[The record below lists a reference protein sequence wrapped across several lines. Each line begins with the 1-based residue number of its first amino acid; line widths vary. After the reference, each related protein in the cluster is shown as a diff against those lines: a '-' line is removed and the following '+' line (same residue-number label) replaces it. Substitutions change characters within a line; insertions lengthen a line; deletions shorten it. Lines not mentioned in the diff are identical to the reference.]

1 MNKLMVVAM
10 ATMSL
15 LGGCTHSDSE
25 LAAAKDVSYAL
36 GQENGKK
43 KGFQEGVQSV
53 SQTVELIIATNK
65 AKFEAQDK
73 QREQALEKALACSK
87 LPINFCPKS
96 WMVDIDLYQKSGY
109 SGVAGPQTFW
119 ILLTGWLIP
128 FLFILLFLLGITM
141 IYKLLKLE
149 ALAEEGKKL
158 ELIRQELKSENSKL
172 DDRIANL
179 TTEENQAMRQANR
192 IRLNEE
198 KMCEEA
204 QIQRKAAE
212 DEFEYFRSESAREM
226 EEKEK
231 ELATIASEVEAL
243 KIQKNLFGG

>member
-1 MNKLMVVAM
+1 MNKLMVVAI

-15 LGGCTHSDSE
+15 LGGCNHSDSE
-25 LAAAKDVSYAL
+25 LAAAKDVSYAS
-36 GQENGKK
+36 GQEDGRK

-128 FLFILLFLLGITM
+128 FLLTLLFLFGITM

-149 ALAEEGKKL
+149 ALAQEGKKL
-158 ELIRQELKSENSKL
+158 ELIRQELKSEHSKL
-172 DDRIANL
+172 DDRIANM
-179 TTEENQAMRQANR
+179 TAEENQAMRQVNMA
-192 IRLNEE
+192 RLNEE
-198 KMCEEA
+198 KIRD
-204 QIQRKAAE
+204 QVRIQRKTEE
-212 DEFEYFRSESAREM
+212 DDFEHFRSESAREM

-231 ELATIASEVEAL
+231 ELATLASEVEAL